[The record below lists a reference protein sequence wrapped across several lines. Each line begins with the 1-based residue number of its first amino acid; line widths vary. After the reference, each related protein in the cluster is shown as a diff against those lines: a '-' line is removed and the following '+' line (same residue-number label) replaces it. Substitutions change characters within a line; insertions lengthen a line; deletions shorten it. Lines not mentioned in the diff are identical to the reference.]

1 MKIIFHKKTA
11 WIRTQ
16 FQAHY
21 KTTCVFVTRP
31 ITQTKKITQEKQ
43 FKEGHICLGSWFNKD
58 VDQHGEKSWWQEGAA
73 MGGIAS
79 TVRKQSVDKK

>member
-1 MKIIFHKKTA
+1 MDKDTVSGTLEDYMCICYSSYYSDK
-11 WIRTQ
+11 
-16 FQAHY
+16 
-21 KTTCVFVTRP
+21 
-31 ITQTKKITQEKQ
+31 KKITQEKQ

-58 VDQHGEKSWWQEGAA
+58 VVQHGEKSWRQEGAA